1 MSASAPVMIFRSL
14 RSLMCR
20 SDGFVE
26 IGGRTLTSRLNGPN
40 AVLPSLQAMP
50 VQQIVSPIDGSVY
63 AERTTAS
70 PDELEH
76 VLARAAGARGEW
88 RSMALADRQAVCERM
103 VAKMEAAADDIAVE
117 LAHQMGRPVRYGG
130 NEIRRGFQE
139 RARHMISIAAD
150 RLADIAVD
158 GPEGFQKFI
167 RRDPL
172 GSVLV
177 VAPWNYPYLCAVN
190 SVVPALLA
198 GNTVVLKHATQTLLC
213 AERMS
218 AAFAGAGAPDGV
230 FQHVVATHDDV
241 AAMIADP
248 RVDFVVFTGSVEGGH
263 VIQRTA
269 GERFIGT
276 GLELG
281 GKDPSYVRADCD
293 LDFTIA
299 ENVDGSFFNSGQ
311 SCCAIERIYVHAD
324 AYDDFVDGFVEA
336 TRGYVLGN
344 PLLEETTIG
353 PMVTA
358 RAADAVRGQVAEA
371 VAQGARAL
379 VSESDFA
386 QAAAGTPYF
395 GPTVLVDV
403 DHSMRVMTEESFG
416 PVIGIM
422 KVASDDEAIRLMND
436 SDYGLTA
443 SIWTRNV
450 DAAIA
455 IGDQVATGTA
465 YMNRCDYVDPALVW
479 TGVKDTGRGQA
490 LSQLGFDP
498 FTRLKSF
505 HLKLV

>member
-1 MSASAPVMIFRSL
+1 
-14 RSLMCR
+14 
-20 SDGFVE
+20 
-26 IGGRTLTSRLNGPN
+26 
-40 AVLPSLQAMP
+40 MP

-63 AERTTAS
+63 AERTTVS
-70 PDELEH
+70 RDELED
-76 VLARAAGARGEW
+76 VLARAADARDEW

-103 VAKMEAAADDIAVE
+103 VTNMESAADDIAVE

-139 RARHMISIAAD
+139 RARHMISIAGEG
-150 RLADIAVD
+150 LADIAVE

-177 VAPWNYPYLCAVN
+177 VAPWNYPYLCSVN
-190 SVVPALLA
+190 SLVPALLA

-218 AAFAGAGAPDGV
+218 EAFAAAGMPAGV

-248 RVDFVVFTGSVEGGH
+248 RIDFVAFTGSVEGGH
-263 VIQRTA
+263 VIQRRA

-324 AYDDFVDGFVEA
+324 VYDEFLDGFVEA

-344 PLLEETTIG
+344 PLHEETTIG
-353 PMVTA
+353 PMVNS
-358 RAADAVRGQVAEA
+358 RAADSVRAQVAEA
-371 VAQGARAL
+371 VAAGARVL
-379 VSESDFA
+379 VGEADFPA
-386 QAAAGTPYF
+386 AAAGTPYF

-403 DHSMRVMTEESFG
+403 DHSMRVMSEESFG

-422 KVASDDEAIRLMND
+422 RVASDDEAVRLMND

-443 SIWTRNV
+443 SIWTRDV

-455 IGDQVATGTA
+455 IGDRVATGTA

-490 LSQLGFDP
+490 LSQLGFEP